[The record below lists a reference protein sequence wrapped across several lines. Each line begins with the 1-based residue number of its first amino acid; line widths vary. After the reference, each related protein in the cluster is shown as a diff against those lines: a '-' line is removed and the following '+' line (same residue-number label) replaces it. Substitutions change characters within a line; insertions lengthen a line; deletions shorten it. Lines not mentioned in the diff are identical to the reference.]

1 MRLKEERAS
10 LEEKR
15 QLLYAEEKAP
25 MAKQAQ
31 VKQLVERFFLTQE
44 NNKRL
49 LASLIEKVELTEDKE
64 THIHFRFHQLEPQN
78 HLQ

>member
-1 MRLKEERAS
+1 MLILDESDFIRLYMRLKEERAS

-31 VKQLVERFFLTQE
+31 VKQLVERFF
-44 NNKRL
+44 
-49 LASLIEKVELTEDKE
+49 
-64 THIHFRFHQLEPQN
+64 
-78 HLQ
+78 